1 MSDSSRPRSGRR
13 PAAPLPSTGLPAEP
27 VPITPTPDPAV
38 LPSVPDDEDP
48 GGVPPEPSPRLSSPR
63 PGRRLVAADQQRRA
77 EFTPQQR
84 LLILDAWQRSGLPAR
99 DFAPLVGLSRHTL
112 YAWKQRFDQHGPA
125 GLLDQPKGA
134 PAGSRLP
141 ELTKRTILLL
151 KQAHPDWGC
160 QRISD

>member
-1 MSDSSRPRSGRR
+1 MFPEEGKMSHSSRSRGGQPPHLPDDS
-13 PAAPLPSTGLPAEP
+13 AALPADP
-27 VPITPTPDPAV
+27 VPD
-38 LPSVPDDEDP
+38 VPE
-48 GGVPPEPSPRLSSPR
+48 VPPAPSPRRPSPHRR
-63 PGRRLVAADQQRRA
+63 P
-77 EFTPQQR
+77 
-84 LLILDAWQRSGLPAR
+84 LDPWQRSGLPAR

-125 GLLDQPKGA
+125 GLLDQPRGA

-160 QRISD
+160 QRISDSLQRG

>member
-1 MSDSSRPRSGRR
+1 MFPEEGKMSHASRSRGSQPPDLPDDS
-13 PAAPLPSTGLPAEP
+13 AALPADP
-27 VPITPTPDPAV
+27 VPD
-38 LPSVPDDEDP
+38 VPE
-48 GGVPPEPSPRLSSPR
+48 VPPAPSPRR
-63 PGRRLVAADQQRRA
+63 PSRHGRRLVPADQQRRA

-125 GLLDQPKGA
+125 GLLDQPRGA

-151 KQAHPDWGC
+151 KQAHP
-160 QRISD
+160 